1 MEEPMEREP
10 GKVSEIDHGRPRR
23 ARGIYLLPNLFTTA
37 ALFAGFY
44 GVLAA
49 MNGQF
54 EKAAIAIFVAMVLD
68 GLDGRVAR
76 MTDTQTAFGAEYDSL
91 SDMVAFG
98 LAPSLVM
105 YEWSLSSLGKLGWLA
120 AFIYTAGAALRLARF
135 NSRLDT
141 ADKRFFTGLPSPS
154 AAAILAAW
162 VWVSVDN
169 AVPGDARAWMGLLLT
184 AGAGLLMVSN
194 VPYHSFKQ
202 IDFKGRVPFFAIVV
216 VMLIFAIVL
225 TEPPLVL
232 FAGFLIYTLSGPA
245 LAIRRWIQ
253 KRRARRSAA

>member
-1 MEEPMEREP
+1 MESEPAKVTELDQERP
-10 GKVSEIDHGRPRR
+10 KRG
-23 ARGIYLLPNLFTTA
+23 RGIYLLPNLFTTA

-44 GVLAA
+44 AVLAA

-54 EKAAIAIFVAMVLD
+54 EKAAIAIFLAMILD

-76 MTDTQTAFGAEYDSL
+76 MTNTQTAFGAEYDSL

-105 YEWSLSSLGKLGWLA
+105 YEWSLSSLGKLGWMA

-154 AAAILAAW
+154 AAAILAGF
-162 VWVSVDN
+162 VWVAVDN
-169 AVPGDARAWMGLLLT
+169 AVPGQDLAWLALVLT

-194 VPYHSFKQ
+194 ILFHSFKQ
-202 IDFKGRVPFFAIVV
+202 IDFKGKVPFFGIVA
-216 VMLIFAIVL
+216 VMLAFAVIL
-225 TEPPLVL
+225 SEPPLVL
-232 FAGFLIYTLSGPA
+232 FVIFLAYTISGPVLA
-245 LAIRRWIQ
+245 LNRLV
-253 KRRARRSAA
+253 KRRKANEK